1 MAKYIGYKKPR
12 NTKRTLLRLIS
23 YMGRHKFS
31 MFVVGLLVIVS
42 SLASVFGTYMLKP
55 IINQYIIPKDIPGLV
70 KALLFMGILYAVGD
84 RPRWGITG

>member
-55 IINQYIIPKDIPGLV
+55 IINQYIIPKDIPWGSC
-70 KALLFMGILYAVGD
+70 MRWEH

>member
-31 MFVVGLLVIVS
+31 MFVVGILVIVS
-42 SLASVFGTYMLKP
+42 SLASVFLSL
-55 IINQYIIPKDIPGLV
+55 IHI
-70 KALLFMGILYAVGD
+70 
-84 RPRWGITG
+84 